1 MPDFDSTT
9 REHPPRDPG
18 SSRSSGPDSFAPD
31 QRVVEGSGFKMAS
44 ETQRLL
50 QQRLHAASLV
60 LVFGFG
66 LFFVRSLALH
76 NPESLTVM
84 FHGLLLALL
93 VLSLALLSSSWRPT
107 LRELRIFEVS
117 LFATLIVCFVA
128 AEYVQM
134 LRRVKSHDPTQFL
147 AAIKSS
153 VLWTST
159 LILTYAI
166 FIPNT
171 GKRAAKVIVPMAMAP
186 ILVPWI
192 LGMIHPESYEVAIR
206 AANVDQISEHGLF
219 LLLGAF
225 MAIFGTH
232 TINTLRTEA
241 FTARLLN
248 QYRLG
253 RKLGVGGMGEVYLA
267 EHQLLKRPCAIKL
280 IRPEHASDA
289 HAMARFEREVRA
301 TAQLSHWNTIEI
313 FDYGRNDDGAFY
325 YVMEYLPGLSLDV
338 MIRRHGPMP
347 PARVIY
353 LLRQACDALNE
364 AHDVGLIHRDIKPA
378 NLFAA
383 YRGGLHDVTKLL
395 DFGLVKT
402 LQGAGSIQLSQED
415 TVAGSPLYIAPEQV
429 VHTQAPDRRTD
440 IYSLGAVAY
449 FLLVGRP
456 PFLGETA
463 MEVMI
468 AHTRDPVVPPS
479 SIRPV
484 IPADLEGVVMRCLS
498 KKPGDRFADT
508 ASLAEALGACAE
520 AANWSPRHAAEWWQS
535 HRGIPEPDGYPE
547 PAQSETKPYEPDPLA
562 GRGGESVSD
571 SALESAEIPRL
582 T

>member
-9 REHPPRDPG
+9 TEHPPRDRVPAPP
-18 SSRSSGPDSFAPD
+18 SGPDSFVLD
-31 QRVVEGSGFKMAS
+31 QRVVAGAGTQMAS
-44 ETQRLL
+44 ETRWLLHQRL
-50 QQRLHAASLV
+50 RAASMV
-60 LVFGFG
+60 LVVGFG
-66 LFFVRSLALH
+66 LFFVRSLILH
-76 NPESLTVM
+76 NPESLTVL
-84 FHGLLLALL
+84 FHGLLLAML

-107 LRELRIFEVS
+107 LRELRIFEVA
-117 LFATLIVCFVA
+117 LFATLIVCFMA
-128 AEYVQM
+128 AQYVLM
-134 LRRVKSHDPTQFL
+134 LRRVRQDDPTLFL

-153 VLWTST
+153 VLWTFT
-159 LILTYAI
+159 MILTYAI

-171 GKRAAKVIVPMAMAP
+171 WRRAAKVVVPMAMAP
-186 ILVPWI
+186 MLVPYI
-192 LGMIHPESYEVAIR
+192 VGMLHPESYAVAVR
-206 AANVDQISEHGLF
+206 VASLDQVSEHGLF
-219 LLLGAF
+219 LLVGAF
-225 MAIFGTH
+225 TAIFGTH

-253 RKLGVGGMGEVYLA
+253 RKLGVGGMGEVFLA
-267 EHQLLKRPCAIKL
+267 EHQMLKRPCAIKL

-338 MIRRHGPMP
+338 IVRRHGPMP
-347 PARVIY
+347 SARVIY

-364 AHDVGLIHRDIKPA
+364 AHDAGLIHRDIKPA

-383 YRGGLHDVTKLL
+383 YRGGLYDVAKLL

-402 LQGAGSIQLSQED
+402 LQGEGSIQLSQED

-429 VHTQAPDRRTD
+429 VHSHPPDRRTD

-449 FLLVGRP
+449 FLLAGRP
-456 PFLGETA
+456 PFLGDSA

-479 SIRPV
+479 GIRPG
-484 IPADLEGVVMRCLS
+484 IPTDLERVVMRCLS
-498 KKPGDRFADT
+498 KKPGDRFLDT
-508 ASLAEALGACAE
+508 ASLAAALSACAD
-520 AANWSPRHAAEWWQS
+520 AANWSPRHAAEWWQV
-535 HRGIPEPDGYPE
+535 HRDLPDLD
-547 PAQSETKPYEPDPLA
+547 ADPDPDREEKRDPVPDA
-562 GRGGESVSD
+562 FPSRSGDSVSD
-571 SALESAEIPRL
+571 PARESATMPRL
-582 T
+582 K